1 MPELPE
7 VEAMRRLL
15 EPAMRDARF
24 DRVLLRRANLRRAF
38 VPDFTA
44 RLTDATVIDVGRR
57 AKHLLLSLSTGDT
70 LAMHLGMT
78 GDFRVEPRNAGAGG
92 AARSEP
98 DPHDH
103 VVFEMSSGFVVTFND
118 PRRFGAMDLLSAEER
133 SHHPTLTGLGPEPLS
148 RDFTA
153 EALAQACA
161 GRRASLK
168 VTLLDQRVVAG
179 LGNIYVVE
187 ALHRA
192 GLSPVR
198 RASTIATRTGT
209 PRATAVR
216 LAAAVKYVLRRAV
229 AAQSRTDYRSER
241 FRVYDR
247 DGASCPNKGCR
258 GVIRRSVQAGRST
271 FACTACQR

>member
-1 MPELPE
+1 VPELPE
-7 VEAMRRLL
+7 VEAVRRLL

-24 DRVLLRRANLRRAF
+24 ERVLLRRANLRREF
-38 VPDFTA
+38 VPDFIA

-57 AKHLLLSLSTGDT
+57 AKHLLLSLSSGDT

-78 GDFRVEPRNAGAGG
+78 GGFRVEPRDAGGG
-92 AARSEP
+92 AAPSEP
-98 DPHDH
+98 GPHDH
-103 VVFEMSSGFVVTFND
+103 VVFEMSSGFVATFND

-192 GLSPVR
+192 GLSPLR
-198 RASTIATRTGT
+198 RASTIATHSGR
-209 PRATAVR
+209 PRPTAVR
-216 LAAAVKYVLRRAV
+216 LTAAIKDVLRRAV
-229 AAQSRTDYRSER
+229 AAQSRADYRSER

-247 DGASCPNKGCR
+247 DGAHCPKRGCR
-258 GVIRRSVQAGRST
+258 GIIGRSVQSGRST
-271 FACTACQR
+271 FACRVCQR

>member
-1 MPELPE
+1 VPELPE
-7 VEAMRRLL
+7 VEAVRRLL
-15 EPAMRDARF
+15 EPAMRGARF

-38 VPDFTA
+38 VPDFAA
-44 RLTDATVIDVGRR
+44 RLAGTTVIDVGRR
-57 AKHLLLSLSTGDT
+57 AKHLLLSLSSGDT

-133 SHHPTLTGLGPEPLS
+133 SHHPTLIGLGPEPLS
-148 RDFTA
+148 RDFTPA
-153 EALAQACA
+153 TLAQACA

-168 VTLLDQRVVAG
+168 ATLLDQRVVAG

-192 GLSPVR
+192 GLSPR
-198 RASTIATRTGT
+198 RLASTIATRTGT
-209 PRATAVR
+209 PRPSAVR
-216 LAAAVKYVLRRAV
+216 LTAAIKDVLRRAI
-229 AAQSRTDYRSER
+229 AAQSHANDRAER

-247 DGASCPNKGCR
+247 EGGSCPKRGCP
-258 GVIRRSVQAGRST
+258 GVIRRSVQAGRAT
-271 FACTACQR
+271 FACSVCQR